1 MLAGER
7 WRHDRKGATE
17 ERLVKEESLMEVQ
30 PDGGGSNLLIVNYL
44 GGCT

>member
-17 ERLVKEESLMEVQ
+17 EKLVREESCAVAVRLSDGIGIVQ
-30 PDGGGSNLLIVNYL
+30 PFTLAVG
-44 GGCT
+44 